1 MADVSQITA
10 DGVIYDIKDTVA
22 RNALQNKILT
32 LTVGAFSSLPQTISN
47 SKISADMV
55 VLSCDFD
62 NPPAIAS
69 EITWTTS
76 AGQLRLTGS
85 MSGTTTAVITLGR
98 TTF

>member
-10 DGVIYDIKDTVA
+10 DGVTYDIKDATA
-22 RNALQNKILT
+22 RNALENKILT

-47 SKISADMV
+47 SKITADMV
-55 VLSCDFD
+55 VLSCEFGT
-62 NPPAIAS
+62 PTAIAS
-69 EITWTTS
+69 DISWTTS

-98 TTF
+98 TSF